1 MGLWVYLGLYFTEK
15 YPKVPCQLLVKLA
28 LVKDNDWLGL
38 DEAIII
44 AGEEVPYQSMS
55 IPLVSQTS
63 LRMRN
68 PLPFTK
74 EYISP
79 FSSVSQSPSQVS
91 SLGNYSPLS
100 LPTLSD
106 VLCPF
111 TPIED
116 DPEGD
121 VVYMGKH
128 DAAPNSSQ
136 VDFKP
141 DICFFIFA
149 PCFWIILKQHLF
161 WRWFFIH
168 HFARCMWHKVFQS
181 KYKYG
186 R

>member
-100 LPTLSD
+100 LPTLSY

-141 DICFFIFA
+141 DICFFYL
-149 PCFWIILKQHLF
+149 CSLLLNHTETTSILDMVLHPSLGQMTLYCVTKQTGGF
-161 WRWFFIH
+161 
-168 HFARCMWHKVFQS
+168 
-181 KYKYG
+181 
-186 R
+186 